1 MERLR
6 GRRLFCLSGN
16 SLRLGG
22 WMRGLGCIGSLVTII
37 LIVIVIFGT
46 HKTIITTTP

>member
-6 GRRLFCLSGN
+6 GRRLFYQSGN

-37 LIVIVIFGT
+37 IVIVVFGT